1 MKRDVQNY
9 YRGLRETIKNT
20 DAQLF
25 IAQMERKK
33 EANSVFFYDYSVD
46 EHEKLVYIFWAD
58 ATSRKNYRSLGNDR
72 IRRKT

>member
-1 MKRDVQNY
+1 MKRNVQNY
-9 YRGLRETIKNT
+9 YRGLREPIKNT

-33 EANSVFFYDYSVD
+33 ESNSVFFYDFSVD
-46 EHEKLVYIFWAD
+46 EHGKLVYIFWAD
-58 ATSRKNYRSLGNDR
+58 ATSRKNYRSLRNDR